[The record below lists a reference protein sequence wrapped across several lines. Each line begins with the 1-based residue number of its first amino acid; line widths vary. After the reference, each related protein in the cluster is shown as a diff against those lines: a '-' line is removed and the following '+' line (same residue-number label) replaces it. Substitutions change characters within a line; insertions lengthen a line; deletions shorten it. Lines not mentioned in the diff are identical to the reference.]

1 MAKKP
6 TAGNAGKKIEWHD
19 LNTPTAGNAGKKI
32 EWHDLNTPARDNVTA
47 ALMTSAA
54 PVANPVTIDTNALT
68 DKIGEMID
76 LARQEFATQD
86 EAAHIVKDF
95 AMAGAGMPNGNI
107 ALFADP
113 VAVSKWSANWDVSQN
128 AHLDTINDKDSRD
141 RLGASLRQHKKR
153 IIGYCIEWCVS
164 TGVDLTALD
173 AAPKSKRVTPV
184 KRAAEKARE
193 KANGGAGGA
202 SERTRT
208 NDELIVE
215 AAQTL
220 AKRLIRDF
228 GGIMGEGIKAYP
240 AIAKR
245 FKDRPSPAEM
255 FEAAF
260 GVLEPAL
267 ELLGVDWKKI
277 EG

>member
-1 MAKKP
+1 MTKKS
-6 TAGNAGKKIEWHD
+6 A
-19 LNTPTAGNAGKKI
+19 
-32 EWHDLNTPARDNVTA
+32 PARDNVTA
-47 ALMTSAA
+47 TPSTA
-54 PVANPVTIDTNALT
+54 PVANPVTIDADALT
-68 DKIGEMID
+68 ATIGQVLD
-76 LARQEFATQD
+76 LARQEYATQD
-86 EAAHIVKDF
+86 EAAHVVKSF
-95 AMAGAGMPNGNI
+95 AMAGAGMPDGNI

-113 VAVSKWSANWDVSQN
+113 VAVSKWSANWDDSQN
-128 AHLDTINDKDSRD
+128 LHLDAINDKTSRD

-193 KANGGAGGA
+193 KANGVTSGA

-208 NDELIVE
+208 DDELIVE

-220 AKRLIRDF
+220 AKRLMRNF
-228 GGIMGEGIKAYP
+228 GGDKGEGLKTYP

-245 FKDRPSPAEM
+245 FKGKRPAEM

-267 ELLGVDWKKI
+267 ELLGVDWSKL
-277 EG
+277 ES